1 LSTFFPARVSDMAV
15 LTDPVHVL
23 DLAFF
28 LPAAVL
34 VGVWLL
40 RGRPFAYVAAP
51 ALVVFL
57 ILTGV
62 PILVTPVVHM
72 VAVQGD
78 AATWGILA
86 PIGTL
91 TVGLCALLWWV
102 LAGVKTAR

>member
-1 LSTFFPARVSDMAV
+1 M
-15 LTDPVHVL
+15 
-23 DLAFF
+23 
-28 LPAAVL
+28 L

-57 ILTGV
+57 ILAGV

-86 PIGTL
+86 AIGTL
-91 TVGLCALLWWV
+91 TVGICALLW
-102 LAGVKTAR
+102 